1 MFQSGL
7 FLTLGSVFGRIIW
20 SRWDSCKLWRDLEEN
35 KLSDDSVTLESKLFF
50 LLVERSTW
58 LMAIYFILIFILA
71 CSIRLSERG
80 RDNDRYG
87 CVRYNWFLFFYA
99 RTVTPFIC
107 RLTQVPQQWGRR
119 VRPASSICQGHYQGI
134 GSGETL
140 EELIAC
146 PLMQDISISGNHFI
160 YFYLLERQRD
170 RMKF

>member
-1 MFQSGL
+1 MLQSGL
-7 FLTLGSVFGRIIW
+7 FLILESVFGRIIW

-58 LMAIYFILIFILA
+58 LMAIYFILIFWLVASDFQREVEIMTGMDVWGIIG
-71 CSIRLSERG
+71 S
-80 RDNDRYG
+80 
-87 CVRYNWFLFFYA
+87 LFFYA
-99 RTVTPFIC
+99 RTVTPSIC
-107 RLTQVPQQWGRR
+107 RLTQVLQQWGKR

-134 GSGETL
+134 GSGETP